1 MNPRGAESPTCHAA
15 PDCGFRRSTLDCH
28 ILMISPDAAAPC
40 GSEHPRHLRNV
51 LKEFEQPSRMRSIL
65 QVVTSLGGFLVLCAA
80 MYLLADVSIW
90 LALLP
95 APLAAFFVVRVFI
108 IQHDCGHRAFFR
120 SRRANDMLGLVC
132 SLVTLTPYA
141 GWRRQHAQHHG
152 IWNNL
157 DRRASGADIYSTCLT
172 LEEYRALTPWQRR
185 WYRLS
190 RHPLVANVLVPPFV
204 FLGLYRLPFDM
215 PEGWESE
222 RRNVHATNLAL
233 VTLYGGLAVLLGAGE
248 VAVIQLTIMACA
260 AIVGVWLFSVQ
271 HRFEGVTW
279 ARQDAWNFQD
289 AALEGSSYLRLTP
302 VLRWLTGNIG
312 LHHLHHL
319 NPRIPNYALQACQN
333 DVTGMIATRT
343 IGLREAL
350 RATRLALWDEA
361 NETMISFAA
370 ARRSL
375 AAPA

>member
-1 MNPRGAESPTCHAA
+1 MN
-15 PDCGFRRSTLDCH
+15 
-28 ILMISPDAAAPC
+28 SPDAAAPC
-40 GSEHPRHLRNV
+40 GPEHPRHLRNA
-51 LKEFEQPSRMRSIL
+51 LKEFEQPSHMRSIL
-65 QVVTSLGGFLVLCAA
+65 QIVTSLGGFLVLCAA

-120 SRRANDMLGLVC
+120 SRRANDVLGLVC

-222 RRNVHATNLAL
+222 RRNVHVTNLAL

-248 VAVIQLTIMACA
+248 VAAIQLTIMAGA

>member
-1 MNPRGAESPTCHAA
+1 MN
-15 PDCGFRRSTLDCH
+15 
-28 ILMISPDAAAPC
+28 SPDAAAPC

-65 QVVTSLGGFLVLCAA
+65 QAVTSLGGFLALCAA
-80 MYLLADVSIW
+80 MYLLAGVSIW
-90 LALLP
+90 LALLL

-120 SRRANDMLGLVC
+120 SRRANDMLGMVC

-222 RRNVHATNLAL
+222 RRNVHVTNLAL

-248 VAVIQLTIMACA
+248 VAAIQLTVMAGA

-333 DVTGMIATRT
+333 DVAGMIATRT

-361 NETMISFAA
+361 NETMISFAT

-375 AAPA
+375 AMTA